1 MKKSTN
7 KMRALSVVLSLL
19 MIFSVISFPT
29 IKAKAAGTID
39 DFVERCYTVILNR
52 PSEAEGF
59 ADWKNQLV
67 TGQSVGAQVAYGF
80 VFSKEYKNRNRT
92 NKEYVTDLYKLFMDR
107 DPDEGGFND
116 WVGKL
121 EAGASREEVY
131 VGFVNSQEFY
141 NICDSY
147 GITAGGFYLGYDRNQ
162 VNNVN
167 LFVNRLY
174 DTCLGRRG
182 DRKGQQNWVN
192 KLLKKEISG
201 IECARSFIQSK
212 EYINKNLSNEEYVE
226 NLYLAMMG
234 RASDPEGKASWVNA
248 LANGT
253 KTRDEVFAGFA
264 NSKEFGNIC
273 ATYKIDKGS
282 YAAKDVTKPE
292 SLQGEKRYRL
302 AKTIFSNGDYSLF
315 TYEDANVNVT
325 ERRFDKDGN
334 FKAYAE
340 RVEHNADFTVWQYE
354 HSYFDYDGNIIDQSF
369 VKEVNNE
376 DYTVRK
382 EYIYS
387 DEYQNLLWYNV
398 WDIEHMTFIENGE
411 TVDEGLGKKVTQFY
425 PDGSLMGYTLFTFD
439 SKGRV
444 IKQEEYY
451 PSGKIKYVATST
463 FYDKNGRAEDRKEY
477 VGISYEEDGTESWKG
492 VIKYREDGQV
502 TEELS
507 YNHGLLDTRVVHLF
521 DANGKETRAE
531 DYNAEGVLLFYATMD
546 YDSKGNVIQEV
557 YYENDGSFF
566 RKDTYEYNSNNQR
579 TKESSYETWDG
590 KTYETINKYDSNGNL
605 IKITKTVDGV
615 ETYWEERQYEV
626 Y

>member
-1 MKKSTN
+1 MKSISYG
-7 KMRALSVVLSLL
+7 KMRFLSVLLSLF

-80 VFSKEYKNRNRT
+80 VFSKEYKNRNRS

-107 DPDEGGFND
+107 NPDEGGFND

-182 DRKGQQNWVN
+182 DRKGQQDWVK
-192 KLLKKEISG
+192 KLLNKEISG
-201 IECARSFIQSK
+201 IECARCFVQSK
-212 EYINKNLSNEEYVE
+212 EYVNKNLSNEEYVE
-226 NLYLAMMG
+226 NLYIAMMG
-234 RASDPEGKASWVNA
+234 RASDAEGKASWVNA

-282 YAAKDVTKPE
+282 YTAKDKAVNNSGNNNSSNSGSQTGPQFRMTKTTR
-292 SLQGEKRYRL
+292 SDGKYFVV
-302 AKTIFSNGDYSLF
+302 KY
-315 TYEDANVNVT
+315 
-325 ERRFDKDGN
+325 DKDN
-334 FKAYAE
+334 NKESSVLY
-340 RVEHNADFTVWQYE
+340 NA
-354 HSYFDYDGNIIDQSF
+354 
-369 VKEVNNE
+369 
-376 DYTVRK
+376 
-382 EYIYS
+382 
-387 DEYQNLLWYNV
+387 
-398 WDIEHMTFIENGE
+398 
-411 TVDEGLGKKVTQFY
+411 
-425 PDGSLMGYTLFTFD
+425 
-439 SKGRV
+439 
-444 IKQEEYY
+444 
-451 PSGKIKYVATST
+451 
-463 FYDKNGRAEDRKEY
+463 
-477 VGISYEEDGTESWKG
+477 DGTESRVLYSKKTNASG
-492 VIKYREDGQV
+492 LDEEYIGYIDAIESSYLHTYNSDHTVRDTIYYAVGSPLARIIEKYDCPDGKIIEKMV
-502 TEELS
+502 ANFDSDMNETGYSLTLYEYNSDGNYKKIES
-507 YNHGLLDTRVVHLF
+507 YNSDGIQTSTQEYSYDSNKRLISIRFVY
-521 DANGKETRAE
+521 
-531 DYNAEGVLLFYATMD
+531 YNPESSSENTFT
-546 YDSKGNVIQEV
+546 YDSKGNLIEEQRSSNKFV
-557 YYENDGSFF
+557 YTYDSNNRKISEKQYNDGVLS
-566 RKDTYEYNSNNQR
+566 YINEYA
-579 TKESSYETWDG
+579 
-590 KTYETINKYDSNGNL
+590 YDSNGNMKKETCYDADGNLLLTITNEYDSYNNL
-605 IKITKTVDGV
+605 IKMTSVQSGYEDNPYF
-615 ETYWEERQYEV
+615 ETYEYEQY
-626 Y
+626 